1 METNH
6 DESILLKIQQVLAN
20 EYFKIDIRKEGDN
33 FNIYTQKGRNSNFEY
48 QLGIPIISINE
59 VLLKKI
65 LTSKEHSLFIS
76 SLLKQVK

>member
-33 FNIYTQKGRNSNFEY
+33 FNIYTQKGRNSGTANKN
-48 QLGIPIISINE
+48 PKN
-59 VLLKKI
+59 K
-65 LTSKEHSLFIS
+65 
-76 SLLKQVK
+76 